1 MGEKRDGG
9 GGGVPDFE
17 PVDNCVNSVLGQEVE
32 LTDEF
37 KVARWSCIFNRNLEF
52 EPAELRVSA
61 AFSWAKGK
69 LTGKFSAA
77 QRFQRSES
85 VWLLQRLQVVGKQEL
100 YFPT

>member
-37 KVARWSCIFNRNLEF
+37 KVARWSCILTK
-52 EPAELRVSA
+52 PLSSIPSELRVSS
-61 AFSWAKGK
+61 AFSWAKRK
-69 LTGKFSAA
+69 LTGKLSVS
-77 QRFQRSES
+77 QRF
-85 VWLLQRLQVVGKQEL
+85 
-100 YFPT
+100 